1 MAISTVTEF
10 ARELKIPAKVLVE
23 QLRSAGIS
31 VENEN
36 STVSDADKA
45 KLLEN
50 LHTERTQNTKPRK
63 ITIMRRETSTIRQ
76 HDGQGGAHTIE
87 VEVRR
92 RRVFVKNTQ
101 AATDRAAQM
110 KAAREEMEARA
121 REQLAAKAA
130 AEAATAKK
138 VETPAAAP
146 KMATPAPEAKPTAAT
161 EVKTEVAPKA
171 EVKEASTGSAEVKKE
186 VLSKVSETPAT
197 SEKAEVKAEQKKETA
212 EEKPASAKPQE
223 VKPAVE
229 KKTTEPKKEE
239 KAPAAS
245 NPKAEAKPEAKS
257 QQKKA
262 PMQQQN
268 KPRKGENQQKAA
280 KPVNATNARAQQP
293 KQPQK
298 PEVSAEERARLEA
311 ERNAARRKAQEEA
324 EAIRQMLARPK
335 VVLKAKATPAAK
347 GAPAAAPATKKEEK
361 KSEHRKGSS
370 QNNTAEKNEGNGGKK
385 GGFKGRGRN
394 DRSMNDNG
402 WGEDSR
408 SHRAM
413 KTRGAIDDGSEEE
426 TSWRSRSRKPKRDR
440 NAAVAATPAEPI
452 VREVSVPETIS
463 VADLARKMAVKAT
476 EVIKTLM
483 KMGQMVTINQML
495 DQDTAMIIVEEMG
508 HKAVQAKIDDPEA
521 LLGELAG
528 ASQNY
533 PATPRPPVVT
543 IMGHVDHG
551 KTSLLDYIRRAKV
564 AAGEAGGITQ
574 HIGAYH
580 VKTPRGIVTFLDTP
594 GHEAFTAMR
603 ARGAQATDIVIL
615 VVAAD
620 DGVMPQTKEA
630 IAHAKAAK
638 VPLVVAINK
647 IDKPEANPERV
658 RNELVQNG
666 VMPEEY
672 GGDVP
677 FIPVSAKT
685 GQGVDELLE
694 NLLLQA
700 EMLELKA
707 PAEGPAKG
715 LVVESRLDKGRGP
728 VASVLVQA
736 GLLKKGD
743 IVLVG
748 QAYGRVRAMNNELGK
763 SVPEAGPSIPVEILG
778 LSDVPQ
784 AGDVL
789 LTVPDEKKARE
800 VALFRQSRNR
810 DVRLAQQQSARLDNA
825 FNQNGDVK
833 TLSVVIKADV
843 QGSQEAISA
852 ALQKLSTDEVRVQV
866 VYSAVGGI
874 SETDVN
880 LAAASRA
887 IIIGFNVRA
896 DAMAKKTAETNA
908 IEIRYYN
915 IIYDAIDD
923 VKAAMSGMLAPERKE
938 TGIGLL
944 EIRQTIHIPKVG
956 LIAGCRV
963 MEGVVRRG
971 ANVRLIRDNVVVWT
985 GELASLKHFK
995 DDVREVQA
1003 GNECGLSLKG
1013 HDDIKEG
1020 DQLEIF
1026 EVTEIAR
1033 TL

>member
-1 MAISTVTEF
+1 MANSTVTDF
-10 ARELKIPAKVLVE
+10 ARELHIPAKVLVE
-23 QLRSAGIS
+23 QLRSAGIPVQS
-31 VENEN
+31 ET
-36 STVSDADKA
+36 SAVSDADKA
-45 KLLEN
+45 KLLEK
-50 LHTERTQNTKPRK
+50 LHTERTQNAKPRK
-63 ITIMRRETSTIRQ
+63 ITIMRRETTTIRQ
-76 HDGQGGAHTIE
+76 NDGQGGAHTIE

-92 RRVFVKNTQ
+92 RRIFVKNTQ
-101 AATDRAAQM
+101 AAQAARAELEAKAKAQVQAALDQKKAAQE
-110 KAAREEMEARA
+110 KSSV
-121 REQLAAKAA
+121 K
-130 AEAATAKK
+130 T
-138 VETPAAAP
+138 VTPP
-146 KMATPAPEAKPTAAT
+146 PAPAPVAVKPVTP
-161 EVKTEVAPKA
+161 VKTPQE
-171 EVKEASTGSAEVKKE
+171 
-186 VLSKVSETPAT
+186 
-197 SEKAEVKAEQKKETA
+197 
-212 EEKPASAKPQE
+212 KPQE
-223 VKPAVE
+223 VKA
-229 KKTTEPKKEE
+229 EPKVKAAPV
-239 KAPAAS
+239 APAAPEA
-245 NPKAEAKPEAKS
+245 PKAASEVVKPAQSQKVEPVAPVKKPETAASAQAPQGKVGIADKPLVKEAS
-257 QQKKA
+257 KA
-262 PMQQQN
+262 PV
-268 KPRKGENQQKAA
+268 
-280 KPVNATNARAQQP
+280 KPVKETKGSVPKAIKPTAPSAQKVKEDAERDAARLKAQQ
-293 KQPQK
+293 
-298 PEVSAEERARLEA
+298 
-311 ERNAARRKAQEEA
+311 EA

-335 VVLKAKATPAAK
+335 VVLKAKPTPVAK
-347 GAPAAAPATKKEEK
+347 PVVKEEK
-361 KSEHRKGSS
+361 KPDRRKSADAPKSE
-370 QNNTAEKNEGNGGKK
+370 APKK
-385 GGFKGRGRN
+385 GGFKNHGRFK
-394 DRSMNDNG
+394 RSGENA

-408 SHRAM
+408 THRAL
-413 KTRGAIDDGSEEE
+413 KTRGAIDGGSDED
-426 TSWRSRSRKPKRDR
+426 TSWRSRSKKPKRDR
-440 NAAVAATPAEPI
+440 SNATPAGQAPAEPI

-495 DQDTAMIIVEEMG
+495 DQDTAMIVVEEMG
-508 HKAVQAKIDDPEA
+508 HKAVQAKADDPEA
-521 LLGELAG
+521 LLGEL
-528 ASQNY
+528 SETTTTY
-533 PATPRPPVVT
+533 PEKPRPPVVT

-647 IDKPEANPERV
+647 MDKPEANPERV

-666 VMPEEY
+666 VMPEEF

-685 GQGVDELLE
+685 GLGVDELLE
-694 NLLLQA
+694 NVLLQA

-715 LVVESRLDKGRGP
+715 LVIESRLDKGRGP
-728 VASVLVQA
+728 VASVLVQS

-748 QAYGRVRAMNNELGK
+748 QVYGRVRAMNNEMSK
-763 SVPEAGPSIPVEILG
+763 AVQQAGPSIPVEILG

-810 DVRLAQQQSARLDNA
+810 DVRLAKQQSARLDSA

-833 TLSVVIKADV
+833 TLSVIIKADV

-880 LAAASRA
+880 LAAASHA

-896 DAMAKKTAETNA
+896 DAMAKKTAETDG

-944 EIRQTIHIPKVG
+944 EIRQTIHVPKVG

-963 MEGVVRRG
+963 LEGVVRRN
-971 ANVRLIRDNVVVWT
+971 ASARQLRNNVVIWT

-1013 HDDIKEG
+1013 HDDIQVG

-1026 EVTEIAR
+1026 EVTEVAR

>member
-1 MAISTVTEF
+1 MANSTVTDF
-10 ARELKIPAKVLVE
+10 ARELHIPAKVLVE
-23 QLRSAGIS
+23 QLRSAGIPVQS
-31 VENEN
+31 ET
-36 STVSDADKA
+36 SAVSDADKA
-45 KLLEN
+45 KLLEK
-50 LHTERTQNTKPRK
+50 LHTERTQNAKSRK
-63 ITIMRRETSTIRQ
+63 ITIMRRETTTIRQ
-76 HDGQGGAHTIE
+76 NDGQGGAHTIE

-92 RRVFVKNTQ
+92 RRIFVKNTQ
-101 AATDRAAQM
+101 AAQAARAELEAKAKAQVQAALDQKKAAQE
-110 KAAREEMEARA
+110 KSSV
-121 REQLAAKAA
+121 K
-130 AEAATAKK
+130 T
-138 VETPAAAP
+138 VTPP
-146 KMATPAPEAKPTAAT
+146 PAPAPVAVKP
-161 EVKTEVAPKA
+161 V
-171 EVKEASTGSAEVKKE
+171 
-186 VLSKVSETPAT
+186 TP
-197 SEKAEVKAEQKKETA
+197 VKAPQE
-212 EEKPASAKPQE
+212 KPQE
-223 VKPAVE
+223 VKA
-229 KKTTEPKKEE
+229 EPKVKAAPV
-239 KAPAAS
+239 APAAPEA
-245 NPKAEAKPEAKS
+245 PKAASEVVKPAQSQKVEPVAPVKKLETAASAQAPQGKVGIADKPLVKEAS
-257 QQKKA
+257 KA
-262 PMQQQN
+262 PV
-268 KPRKGENQQKAA
+268 
-280 KPVNATNARAQQP
+280 KPVKETKGSVPKAIKPTAPSAQKVKEDAERDAARLKAQQ
-293 KQPQK
+293 
-298 PEVSAEERARLEA
+298 
-311 ERNAARRKAQEEA
+311 EA

-335 VVLKAKATPAAK
+335 VVLKAKPTPVAK
-347 GAPAAAPATKKEEK
+347 PVVKEEK
-361 KSEHRKGSS
+361 KPDRRKSADAPKSE
-370 QNNTAEKNEGNGGKK
+370 APKK
-385 GGFKGRGRN
+385 GGFKNHGRSE
-394 DRSMNDNG
+394 RSGENA

-408 SHRAM
+408 THRAL
-413 KTRGAIDDGSEEE
+413 KTRGAIDGGSDED
-426 TSWRSRSRKPKRDR
+426 TSWRSRSKKPKRDR
-440 NAAVAATPAEPI
+440 SNATPAGQAPAEPI

-495 DQDTAMIIVEEMG
+495 DQDTAMIVVEEMG
-508 HKAVQAKIDDPEA
+508 HKAVQAKADDPEA
-521 LLGELAG
+521 LLGEL
-528 ASQNY
+528 SETTTTY
-533 PATPRPPVVT
+533 PEKPRPPVVT

-647 IDKPEANPERV
+647 MDKPEANPERV

-666 VMPEEY
+666 VMPEEF

-685 GQGVDELLE
+685 GLGVDELLE
-694 NLLLQA
+694 NVLLQA

-715 LVVESRLDKGRGP
+715 LVIESRLDKGRGP
-728 VASVLVQA
+728 VASVLVQS

-748 QAYGRVRAMNNELGK
+748 QVYGRVRAMNNEMSK
-763 SVPEAGPSIPVEILG
+763 AVQQAGPSIPVEILG

-810 DVRLAQQQSARLDNA
+810 DVRLAKQQSARLDSA

-833 TLSVVIKADV
+833 TLSVIIKADV

-880 LAAASRA
+880 LAAASHA

-896 DAMAKKTAETNA
+896 DAMAKKTAETDG

-944 EIRQTIHIPKVG
+944 EIRQTIHVPKVG

-963 MEGVVRRG
+963 LEGVVRRN
-971 ANVRLIRDNVVVWT
+971 ASARQLRNNVVIWT

-1013 HDDIKEG
+1013 HDDIQVG

-1026 EVTEIAR
+1026 EVTEVAR

>member
-1 MAISTVTEF
+1 MANSTVTDF
-10 ARELKIPAKVLVE
+10 ARELHIPAKVLVE
-23 QLRSAGIS
+23 QLRSAGIPVQS
-31 VENEN
+31 ET
-36 STVSDADKA
+36 SAVSDADKA
-45 KLLEN
+45 KLLEK
-50 LHTERTQNTKPRK
+50 LHTERTQNAKPRK
-63 ITIMRRETSTIRQ
+63 ITIMRRETTTIRQ
-76 HDGQGGAHTIE
+76 NDGQGGAHTIE

-92 RRVFVKNTQ
+92 RRIFVKNTQ
-101 AATDRAAQM
+101 AAQAARAELEAKAKAQVQAALDQKKAAQE
-110 KAAREEMEARA
+110 KSSD
-121 REQLAAKAA
+121 K
-130 AEAATAKK
+130 T
-138 VETPAAAP
+138 VTPP
-146 KMATPAPEAKPTAAT
+146 PAPAPVAVKP
-161 EVKTEVAPKA
+161 V
-171 EVKEASTGSAEVKKE
+171 
-186 VLSKVSETPAT
+186 TP
-197 SEKAEVKAEQKKETA
+197 VKAPQE
-212 EEKPASAKPQE
+212 KPQE
-223 VKPAVE
+223 VKA
-229 KKTTEPKKEE
+229 EPKVKAAPV
-239 KAPAAS
+239 APAAPEA
-245 NPKAEAKPEAKS
+245 PKAASEVVKPAQSQKVEPVAPVKKPETVASAQAPQGKVGIADKPLVKEAS
-257 QQKKA
+257 KA
-262 PMQQQN
+262 PV
-268 KPRKGENQQKAA
+268 
-280 KPVNATNARAQQP
+280 KPVKETKGSVPKAIKPTAPSAQKVKEDAERDAARLKAQQ
-293 KQPQK
+293 
-298 PEVSAEERARLEA
+298 
-311 ERNAARRKAQEEA
+311 EA

-335 VVLKAKATPAAK
+335 VVLKAKPTPVAK
-347 GAPAAAPATKKEEK
+347 PVVKEEK
-361 KSEHRKGSS
+361 KPDRRKSADAPKSE
-370 QNNTAEKNEGNGGKK
+370 APKK
-385 GGFKGRGRN
+385 GGFKNHGRSE
-394 DRSMNDNG
+394 RSGENA

-408 SHRAM
+408 THRAL
-413 KTRGAIDDGSEEE
+413 KTRGAIDGGSDED
-426 TSWRSRSRKPKRDR
+426 TSWRSRSKKPKRDR
-440 NAAVAATPAEPI
+440 SNATPAGQAPAEPI

-495 DQDTAMIIVEEMG
+495 DQDTAMIVVEEMG
-508 HKAVQAKIDDPEA
+508 HKAVQAKADDPEA
-521 LLGELAG
+521 LLGEL
-528 ASQNY
+528 SETTTTY
-533 PATPRPPVVT
+533 PEKPRPPVVT

-647 IDKPEANPERV
+647 MDKPEANPERV

-666 VMPEEY
+666 VMPEEF

-685 GQGVDELLE
+685 GLGVDELLE
-694 NLLLQA
+694 NVLLQA

-715 LVVESRLDKGRGP
+715 LVIESRLDKGRGP
-728 VASVLVQA
+728 VASVLVQS

-748 QAYGRVRAMNNELGK
+748 QVYGRVRAMNNEMSK
-763 SVPEAGPSIPVEILG
+763 AVQQAGPSIPVEILG

-810 DVRLAQQQSARLDNA
+810 DVRLAKQQSARLDSA

-833 TLSVVIKADV
+833 TLSVIIKADV

-880 LAAASRA
+880 LAAASHA

-896 DAMAKKTAETNA
+896 DAMAKKTAETDG

-944 EIRQTIHIPKVG
+944 EIRQTIHVPKVG

-963 MEGVVRRG
+963 LEGVVRRN
-971 ANVRLIRDNVVVWT
+971 ASARQLRNNVVIWT

-1013 HDDIKEG
+1013 HDDIQVG

-1026 EVTEIAR
+1026 EVTEVAR

>member
-1 MAISTVTEF
+1 MANSTVTDF
-10 ARELKIPAKVLVE
+10 ARELHIPAKVLVE
-23 QLRSAGIS
+23 QLRSAGIPVQS
-31 VENEN
+31 ET
-36 STVSDADKA
+36 SAVSDADKA
-45 KLLEN
+45 KLLEK
-50 LHTERTQNTKPRK
+50 LHTERTQNAKPRK
-63 ITIMRRETSTIRQ
+63 ITIMRRETTTIRQ
-76 HDGQGGAHTIE
+76 NDGQGGAHTIE

-92 RRVFVKNTQ
+92 RRIFVKNTQ
-101 AATDRAAQM
+101 AAQ
-110 KAAREEMEARA
+110 AARAELE
-121 REQLAAKAA
+121 AKAKAQVQA
-130 AEAATAKK
+130 ALDQKKTAQEKSSVK
-138 VETPAAAP
+138 TVTPP
-146 KMATPAPEAKPTAAT
+146 PAPAPVAVKP
-161 EVKTEVAPKA
+161 V
-171 EVKEASTGSAEVKKE
+171 
-186 VLSKVSETPAT
+186 TP
-197 SEKAEVKAEQKKETA
+197 VKAPQE
-212 EEKPASAKPQE
+212 KPQE
-223 VKPAVE
+223 VKA
-229 KKTTEPKKEE
+229 EPKVKAAPV
-239 KAPAAS
+239 APAAPEA
-245 NPKAEAKPEAKS
+245 PKAASEVVKPAQSQKVEPVAPVKKPETAASAQAPQGKVGIADKPLVKEAS
-257 QQKKA
+257 KA
-262 PMQQQN
+262 PV
-268 KPRKGENQQKAA
+268 
-280 KPVNATNARAQQP
+280 KPVKETKGSVPKAIKPTAPSAQKVKEDAERDAARLKAQQ
-293 KQPQK
+293 
-298 PEVSAEERARLEA
+298 
-311 ERNAARRKAQEEA
+311 EA

-335 VVLKAKATPAAK
+335 VVLKAKPTPVAK
-347 GAPAAAPATKKEEK
+347 PVVKEEK
-361 KSEHRKGSS
+361 KPDRRKSADAPKSE
-370 QNNTAEKNEGNGGKK
+370 APKK
-385 GGFKGRGRN
+385 GGFKNHGRFE
-394 DRSMNDNG
+394 RSGENA

-408 SHRAM
+408 THRAL
-413 KTRGAIDDGSEEE
+413 KTRGAIDGGSDED
-426 TSWRSRSRKPKRDR
+426 TSWRSRSKKPKRDR
-440 NAAVAATPAEPI
+440 SNATPAGQASAEPI

-495 DQDTAMIIVEEMG
+495 DQDTAMIVVEEMG
-508 HKAVQAKIDDPEA
+508 HKAVQAKADDPEA
-521 LLGELAG
+521 LLGEL
-528 ASQNY
+528 SETTTTY
-533 PATPRPPVVT
+533 PEKPRPPVVT

-647 IDKPEANPERV
+647 MDKPEANPERV

-666 VMPEEY
+666 VMPEEF

-685 GQGVDELLE
+685 GLGVDELLE
-694 NLLLQA
+694 NVLLQA

-715 LVVESRLDKGRGP
+715 LVIESRLDKGRGP
-728 VASVLVQA
+728 VASVLVQS

-748 QAYGRVRAMNNELGK
+748 QVYGRVRAMNNEMSK
-763 SVPEAGPSIPVEILG
+763 AVQQAGPSIPVEILG

-810 DVRLAQQQSARLDNA
+810 DVRLAKQQSARLDSA

-833 TLSVVIKADV
+833 TLSVIIKADV

-880 LAAASRA
+880 LAAASHA

-896 DAMAKKTAETNA
+896 DAMAKKTAETDG

-944 EIRQTIHIPKVG
+944 EIRQTIHVPKVG

-963 MEGVVRRG
+963 LEGVVRRN
-971 ANVRLIRDNVVVWT
+971 ASARQLRNNVVIWT

-1013 HDDIKEG
+1013 HDDIQVG

-1026 EVTEIAR
+1026 EVTEVAR

>member
-1 MAISTVTEF
+1 MANSTVTDF
-10 ARELKIPAKVLVE
+10 ARELHIPAKVLVE
-23 QLRSAGIS
+23 QLRSAGIPVQS
-31 VENEN
+31 ET
-36 STVSDADKA
+36 SAVSDADKA
-45 KLLEN
+45 KLLEK
-50 LHTERTQNTKPRK
+50 LHTERTQNAKPRK
-63 ITIMRRETSTIRQ
+63 ITIMRRETTTIRQ
-76 HDGQGGAHTIE
+76 NDGQGGAHTIE

-92 RRVFVKNTQ
+92 RRIFVKNTQ
-101 AATDRAAQM
+101 AAQAARAELEAKAKAQVQAALDQKKAAQE
-110 KAAREEMEARA
+110 KSSV
-121 REQLAAKAA
+121 K
-130 AEAATAKK
+130 T
-138 VETPAAAP
+138 VTPP
-146 KMATPAPEAKPTAAT
+146 PAPAPVAVKP
-161 EVKTEVAPKA
+161 V
-171 EVKEASTGSAEVKKE
+171 
-186 VLSKVSETPAT
+186 TP
-197 SEKAEVKAEQKKETA
+197 VKAPQE
-212 EEKPASAKPQE
+212 KPQE
-223 VKPAVE
+223 VKA
-229 KKTTEPKKEE
+229 EPKVKAAPV
-239 KAPAAS
+239 APAAPEA
-245 NPKAEAKPEAKS
+245 PKAASEVVKPAQSQKVEPVAPVKKPETAASAQAPQGKVGIADKPLVKEAS
-257 QQKKA
+257 KA
-262 PMQQQN
+262 PV
-268 KPRKGENQQKAA
+268 
-280 KPVNATNARAQQP
+280 KPVKETKGSVPKAIKPTAPSAQKVKEDAERDAARLKAQQ
-293 KQPQK
+293 
-298 PEVSAEERARLEA
+298 
-311 ERNAARRKAQEEA
+311 EA

-335 VVLKAKATPAAK
+335 VVLKAKPTPVAK
-347 GAPAAAPATKKEEK
+347 PVVKEEK
-361 KSEHRKGSS
+361 KPDRRKSADAPKSEVP
-370 QNNTAEKNEGNGGKK
+370 KK
-385 GGFKGRGRN
+385 GGFKNHGRSE
-394 DRSMNDNG
+394 RSGENA

-408 SHRAM
+408 THRAL
-413 KTRGAIDDGSEEE
+413 KTRGAIDGGSDED
-426 TSWRSRSRKPKRDR
+426 TSWRSRSKKPKRDR
-440 NAAVAATPAEPI
+440 SNATPAGQAPAEPI

-495 DQDTAMIIVEEMG
+495 DQDTAMIVVEEMG
-508 HKAVQAKIDDPEA
+508 HKAVQAKADDPEA
-521 LLGELAG
+521 LLGEL
-528 ASQNY
+528 SETTTTY
-533 PATPRPPVVT
+533 PEKPRPPVVT

-647 IDKPEANPERV
+647 MDKPEANPERV

-666 VMPEEY
+666 VMPEEF

-685 GQGVDELLE
+685 GLGVDELLE
-694 NLLLQA
+694 NVLLQA

-715 LVVESRLDKGRGP
+715 LVIESRLDKGRGP
-728 VASVLVQA
+728 VASVLVQS

-748 QAYGRVRAMNNELGK
+748 QVYGRVRAMNNEMSK
-763 SVPEAGPSIPVEILG
+763 AVQQAGPSIPVEILG

-810 DVRLAQQQSARLDNA
+810 DVRLAKQQSARLDSA

-833 TLSVVIKADV
+833 TLSVIIKADV

-880 LAAASRA
+880 LAAASHA

-896 DAMAKKTAETNA
+896 DAMAKKTAETDG

-944 EIRQTIHIPKVG
+944 EIRQTIHVPKVG

-963 MEGVVRRG
+963 LEGVVRRN
-971 ANVRLIRDNVVVWT
+971 ASARQLRNNVVIWT

-1013 HDDIKEG
+1013 HDDIQVG

-1026 EVTEIAR
+1026 EVTEVAR

>member
-1 MAISTVTEF
+1 MANSTVTDF
-10 ARELKIPAKVLVE
+10 ARELHIPAKVLVE
-23 QLRSAGIS
+23 QLRSAGIPVQS
-31 VENEN
+31 ET
-36 STVSDADKA
+36 SAVSDADKA
-45 KLLEN
+45 KLLEK
-50 LHTERTQNTKPRK
+50 LHTERTQNAKPRK
-63 ITIMRRETSTIRQ
+63 ITIMRRETTTIRQ
-76 HDGQGGAHTIE
+76 NDGQGGAHTIE

-92 RRVFVKNTQ
+92 RRIFVKNTQ
-101 AATDRAAQM
+101 AAQAARAELEAKAKAQVQAALDQKKAAQE
-110 KAAREEMEARA
+110 KSSV
-121 REQLAAKAA
+121 K
-130 AEAATAKK
+130 T
-138 VETPAAAP
+138 VTPP
-146 KMATPAPEAKPTAAT
+146 PAPAPVAVKP
-161 EVKTEVAPKA
+161 V
-171 EVKEASTGSAEVKKE
+171 
-186 VLSKVSETPAT
+186 TP
-197 SEKAEVKAEQKKETA
+197 VKAPQE
-212 EEKPASAKPQE
+212 KPQE
-223 VKPAVE
+223 VKA
-229 KKTTEPKKEE
+229 EPKVKAAPV
-239 KAPAAS
+239 APAAPEA
-245 NPKAEAKPEAKS
+245 PKAASEVVKPAQSQKVEPVAPVKKPETAASAQAPQGKVGIADKPLVKEAS
-257 QQKKA
+257 KA
-262 PMQQQN
+262 PV
-268 KPRKGENQQKAA
+268 
-280 KPVNATNARAQQP
+280 KPVKETKGSVPKAIKPTAPSAQKVKEDAERDAARLKAQQ
-293 KQPQK
+293 
-298 PEVSAEERARLEA
+298 
-311 ERNAARRKAQEEA
+311 EA

-335 VVLKAKATPAAK
+335 VVLKAKPTPVAK
-347 GAPAAAPATKKEEK
+347 PVVKEEK
-361 KSEHRKGSS
+361 KPDRRKSADAPKSE
-370 QNNTAEKNEGNGGKK
+370 APKK
-385 GGFKGRGRN
+385 GGFKNHGRSE
-394 DRSMNDNG
+394 RSGENA

-408 SHRAM
+408 THRAL
-413 KTRGAIDDGSEEE
+413 KTRGAIDGGSDED
-426 TSWRSRSRKPKRDR
+426 TSWRSRSKKPKRDR
-440 NAAVAATPAEPI
+440 SNATPAAQAPAEPI

-495 DQDTAMIIVEEMG
+495 DQDTAMIVVEEMG
-508 HKAVQAKIDDPEA
+508 HKAVQAKADDPEA
-521 LLGELAG
+521 LLGEL
-528 ASQNY
+528 SETTTTY
-533 PATPRPPVVT
+533 PEKPRPPVVT

-647 IDKPEANPERV
+647 MDKPEANPERV

-666 VMPEEY
+666 VMPEEF

-685 GQGVDELLE
+685 GLGVDELLE
-694 NLLLQA
+694 NVLLQA

-715 LVVESRLDKGRGP
+715 LVIESRLDKGRGP
-728 VASVLVQA
+728 VASVLVQS

-748 QAYGRVRAMNNELGK
+748 QVYGRVRAMNNEMSK
-763 SVPEAGPSIPVEILG
+763 AVQQAGPSIPVEILG

-810 DVRLAQQQSARLDNA
+810 DVRLAKQQSARLDSA

-833 TLSVVIKADV
+833 TLSVIIKADV

-880 LAAASRA
+880 LAAASHA

-896 DAMAKKTAETNA
+896 DAMAKKTAETDG

-944 EIRQTIHIPKVG
+944 EIRQTIHVPKVG

-963 MEGVVRRG
+963 LEGVVRRN
-971 ANVRLIRDNVVVWT
+971 ASARQLRNNVVIWT

-1013 HDDIKEG
+1013 HDDIQVG

-1026 EVTEIAR
+1026 EVTEVAR

>member
-1 MAISTVTEF
+1 MANSTVTDF
-10 ARELKIPAKVLVE
+10 ARELHIPAKVLVE
-23 QLRSAGIS
+23 QLRSAGIPVQS
-31 VENEN
+31 ET
-36 STVSDADKA
+36 SAVSDADKA
-45 KLLEN
+45 KLLEK
-50 LHTERTQNTKPRK
+50 LHTERTQNAKPRK
-63 ITIMRRETSTIRQ
+63 ITIMRRETTTIRQ
-76 HDGQGGAHTIE
+76 NDGQGGAHTIE

-92 RRVFVKNTQ
+92 RRIFVKNTQ
-101 AATDRAAQM
+101 AAQAARAELEAKAKAQVQAALDQKKAAQE
-110 KAAREEMEARA
+110 KSSV
-121 REQLAAKAA
+121 K
-130 AEAATAKK
+130 T
-138 VETPAAAP
+138 VTPP
-146 KMATPAPEAKPTAAT
+146 PAPAPVAVKP
-161 EVKTEVAPKA
+161 V
-171 EVKEASTGSAEVKKE
+171 
-186 VLSKVSETPAT
+186 TP
-197 SEKAEVKAEQKKETA
+197 VKAPQE
-212 EEKPASAKPQE
+212 KPQE
-223 VKPAVE
+223 VKA
-229 KKTTEPKKEE
+229 EPKVKAAPV
-239 KAPAAS
+239 APAAPEA
-245 NPKAEAKPEAKS
+245 PKAASEVVKPAQSQKVEPVASVKKPETAASAQAPQGKVGIADKPLVKEAS
-257 QQKKA
+257 KA
-262 PMQQQN
+262 PV
-268 KPRKGENQQKAA
+268 
-280 KPVNATNARAQQP
+280 KPVKETKGSVPKAIKPTAPSAQKVKEDAERDAARLKAQQ
-293 KQPQK
+293 
-298 PEVSAEERARLEA
+298 
-311 ERNAARRKAQEEA
+311 EA

-335 VVLKAKATPAAK
+335 VVLKAKPTPVAK
-347 GAPAAAPATKKEEK
+347 PVVKEEK
-361 KSEHRKGSS
+361 KPDRRKSADAPKSE
-370 QNNTAEKNEGNGGKK
+370 APKK
-385 GGFKGRGRN
+385 GGFKNHGRFE
-394 DRSMNDNG
+394 RSGENA

-408 SHRAM
+408 THRAL
-413 KTRGAIDDGSEEE
+413 KTRGAIDGGSDED
-426 TSWRSRSRKPKRDR
+426 TSWRSRSKKPKRDR
-440 NAAVAATPAEPI
+440 SNATPAGQAPAEPI

-495 DQDTAMIIVEEMG
+495 DQDTAMIVVEEMG
-508 HKAVQAKIDDPEA
+508 HKAVQAKADDPEA
-521 LLGELAG
+521 LLGEL
-528 ASQNY
+528 SETTTTY
-533 PATPRPPVVT
+533 PEKPRPPVVT

-647 IDKPEANPERV
+647 MDKPEANPERV

-666 VMPEEY
+666 VMPEEF

-685 GQGVDELLE
+685 GLGVDELLE
-694 NLLLQA
+694 NVLLQA

-715 LVVESRLDKGRGP
+715 LVIESRLDKGRGP
-728 VASVLVQA
+728 VASVLVQS

-748 QAYGRVRAMNNELGK
+748 QVYGRVRAMNNEMSK
-763 SVPEAGPSIPVEILG
+763 AVQQAGPSIPVEILG

-810 DVRLAQQQSARLDNA
+810 DVRLAKQQSARLDSA

-833 TLSVVIKADV
+833 TLSVIIKADV

-880 LAAASRA
+880 LAAASHA

-896 DAMAKKTAETNA
+896 DAMAKKTAETDG

-944 EIRQTIHIPKVG
+944 EIRQTIHVPKVG

-963 MEGVVRRG
+963 LEGVVRRN
-971 ANVRLIRDNVVVWT
+971 ASARQLRNNVVIWT

-1013 HDDIKEG
+1013 HDDIQVG

-1026 EVTEIAR
+1026 EVTEVAR